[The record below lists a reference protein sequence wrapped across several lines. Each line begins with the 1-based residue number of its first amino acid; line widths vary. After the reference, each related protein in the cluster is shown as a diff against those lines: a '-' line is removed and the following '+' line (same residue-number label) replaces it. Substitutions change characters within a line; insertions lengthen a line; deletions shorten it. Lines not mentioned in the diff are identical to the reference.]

1 MLAALLFL
9 YGVIFCF
16 RQKSAQGES
25 SIKQPGPASRV
36 STSKPH
42 QNVCVLAHRA
52 RCRQKSTPCAAAT
65 CCFETPCNR
74 SHTQHH
80 HEFAGNGDSRSKKV
94 PPVLRQ
100 NSPASGRKGDRLRWK
115 EPADDFVENSQDV
128 HQNSVVRFI
137 PKAKVFMANPE
148 DGRYN
153 KSRRSFSLVS
163 KAEILLTKYII
174 RGRCR
179 YESKTELSRF
189 FIPQYFQQ

>member
-1 MLAALLFL
+1 MPFVGGSGQALFISKWGMRRVNSSATAAVQ
-9 YGVIFCF
+9 GVFF
-16 RQKSAQGES
+16 AFAK
-25 SIKQPGPASRV
+25 
-36 STSKPH
+36 
-42 QNVCVLAHRA
+42 RA
-52 RCRQKSTPCAAAT
+52 RKERAASSSPALPAGYRHRSPIRMYACLLTGRAAGKKHICAAAT

-74 SHTQHH
+74 SPTQHH

-115 EPADDFVENSQDV
+115 EPADDFAANSQDV
-128 HQNSVVRFI
+128 RQNFAVRFI

-163 KAEILLTKYII
+163 KAEILLTK
-174 RGRCR
+174 
-179 YESKTELSRF
+179 
-189 FIPQYFQQ
+189 